1 MPLFRYQAVN
11 AQGRN
16 LRGVMPAQNETELER
31 KLKDVGLWLMEAVE
45 EAPADTG
52 VKPQRQ
58 FFIRPVNGKKQR
70 RELTDFC
77 MVMTFQLRAGIPLP
91 RALGIAAEDCLE
103 PAFRMILRSM
113 QAQIE
118 TGLQFHEVLANHPR
132 IFSRHF
138 VSVVRAGELTGKLP
152 DTFVDLKLYTE
163 WTDRLAADVRQATLY
178 PVIIL
183 VVISAFT
190 LFLFSFVIP
199 KFAVLLDKLHVPQP
213 WLTQVVF
220 TAADVVKS
228 GWWIWCPGLV
238 FLGLVV
244 PLGRRF
250 SKKFALKADQLK
262 LRLPVFGPLNAML
275 ALSRLMHNLALIYR
289 SGVPIIQALELCR
302 QGLIGNQF
310 IDRAL
315 GDVGSDIKSGSTI
328 SEALRRHPV
337 FSTMLVRMVAI
348 GETTG
353 NLDHA
358 LENVAS
364 YYNEVIPRRI
374 KTVFGILEP
383 ALMLFLIALV
393 GVVALAIY
401 LPILSLMGAIH

>member
-16 LRGVMPAQNETELER
+16 LRGVMPAQNETGLER

-91 RALGIAAEDCLE
+91 RALDIAAEDCLD

>member
-1 MPLFRYQAVN
+1 
-11 AQGRN
+11 
-16 LRGVMPAQNETELER
+16 
-31 KLKDVGLWLMEAVE
+31 
-45 EAPADTG
+45 
-52 VKPQRQ
+52 
-58 FFIRPVNGKKQR
+58 
-70 RELTDFC
+70 
-77 MVMTFQLRAGIPLP
+77 MV
-91 RALGIAAEDCLE
+91 
-103 PAFRMILRSM
+103 
-113 QAQIE
+113 
-118 TGLQFHEVLANHPR
+118 
-132 IFSRHF
+132 FS
-138 VSVVRAGELTGKLP
+138 
-152 DTFVDLKLYTE
+152 
-163 WTDRLAADVRQATLY
+163 
-178 PVIIL
+178 
-183 VVISAFT
+183 
-190 LFLFSFVIP
+190 
-199 KFAVLLDKLHVPQP
+199 
-213 WLTQVVF
+213 
-220 TAADVVKS
+220 AADVVKS
-228 GWWIWCPGLV
+228 GWWIWFPGLV

-244 PLGRRF
+244 PLGRRL

-289 SGVPIIQALELCR
+289 SGVPILQALELCR

-337 FSTMLVRMVAI
+337 FPTMLVRMVAI

-358 LENVAS
+358 LENVSS